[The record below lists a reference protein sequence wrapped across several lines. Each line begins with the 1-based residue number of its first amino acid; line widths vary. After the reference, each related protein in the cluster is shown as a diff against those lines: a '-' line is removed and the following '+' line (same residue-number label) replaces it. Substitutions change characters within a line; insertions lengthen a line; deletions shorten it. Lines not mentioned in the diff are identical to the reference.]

1 MLQHRNVDN
10 SSRPV
15 APPDPQAATVLS
27 TITDT
32 SSPETAALIPAALE
46 ANRIVYFPRCP
57 FPLPDA
63 AALRFLR
70 VELPSRL
77 KLKNISYHPEG
88 DRVTGLDAD
97 APTVERTTAVLR
109 DHFAALGS
117 FLRQVMPHLFVG
129 STGGKCSFRPIQE
142 RGRGLKP
149 HASNELVHIDAGAYG
164 ATNGDRILRFFVNV
178 NEHEDRVWASKGSIQ
193 DVLERHGT
201 EAGLF
206 DPAGR
211 LKLRIHKNAADH
223 ALSLGVRAL
232 ARINPLARVLDS
244 SPYDRAMRRL
254 HNYMKD
260 SGTFKTDSRGYEEI
274 RFPPGSAWMVFTDGV
289 SHASLSGQF
298 ALVTTILVR
307 RGALQHPGYA
317 PYNLL
322 ADSAV
327 SRSMTSSG

>member
-1 MLQHRNVDN
+1 M
-10 SSRPV
+10 
-15 APPDPQAATVLS
+15 LS
-27 TITDT
+27 TIEDP
-32 SSPETAALIPAALE
+32 SDPGVPNSVSAALE
-46 ANRIVYFPRCP
+46 SNRIVYFPRCP

-63 AALRFLR
+63 ATLQYLR

-77 KLKNISYHPEG
+77 KLKNISYHPEV
-88 DRVTGLDAD
+88 DRLTGLDAD
-97 APTVERTTAVLR
+97 DRTVERTTRALREHLAAVN
-109 DHFAALGS
+109 A
-117 FLRQVMPHLFVG
+117 FLRKVIPDMFAG
-129 STGGKCSFRPIQE
+129 SSDGKCSFRPIEE

-149 HASNELVHIDAGAYG
+149 HASNELVHVDAGAYG
-164 ATNGDRILRFFVNV
+164 ATDGDRILRFFVNV

-201 EAGLF
+201 NAGLL
-206 DPAGR
+206 DTAGR
-211 LKLRIHKNAADH
+211 LKLRIRKNVADH
-223 ALSLGVRAL
+223 AFSLAVGAL
-232 ARINPLARVLDS
+232 AQLNPLARVLDS

-260 SGTFKTDSRGYEEI
+260 SEAFKSDLHGYEEI

-307 RGALQHPGYA
+307 RNALRYPHFA
-317 PYNLL
+317 PCNLL
-322 ADSAV
+322 AARAS